1 MLQSIPGMPS
11 PLTNFIQILDQH
23 KFYFAT
29 KKMCQLWP
37 IAPYF
42 WLDKQWRNAEIKS
55 RKHTLKKPLQVFP

>member
-42 WLDKQWRNAEIKS
+42 WLDKQ
-55 RKHTLKKPLQVFP
+55 